1 MNRCPYCQNII
12 DSLIAFSLMEVKQR
26 VDVVEGTTPGE
37 DYLDWC
43 ASEDVE
49 GSEVR
54 VDYQCPECGVV
65 LFRSYGLTEPG
76 REVEADIIDYLT
88 GHRVALRR
96 MPTDEDLSR
105 TARDVTADK
114 TEGRTL
120 SLLAE
125 VWLSADADLRRAMRS
140 YFEETLLRLGKTP
153 CWLHSAG

>member
-54 VDYQCPECGVV
+54 VDYQCPECKAT
-65 LFRSYGLTEPG
+65 LFRSYDTVRPSA
-76 REVEADIIDYLT
+76 EVEGEIIDFLT

-105 TARDVTADK
+105 VAINISADQ
-114 TEGRTL
+114 TEGRVL

-125 VWLSADADLRRAMRS
+125 AWLGADIALRGAMRNC
-140 YFEETLLRLGKTP
+140 FEETLLRLGK
-153 CWLHSAG
+153 LEIKVIGE